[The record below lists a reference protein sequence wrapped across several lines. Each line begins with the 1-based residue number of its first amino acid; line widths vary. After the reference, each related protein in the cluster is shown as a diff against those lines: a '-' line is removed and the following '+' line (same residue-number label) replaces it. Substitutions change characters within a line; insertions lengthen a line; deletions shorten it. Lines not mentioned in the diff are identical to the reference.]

1 MRQYVTYLRLDQFD
15 NFTQARNKA
24 IFTSQRNRIQ
34 QPEHVQQPG
43 GEGIKQV
50 VPVWDIAWLFI
61 ATRLLLILV
70 TYISFIL
77 FPVPAHVYPNTP
89 VDLIGLLTSWNH
101 WDAANYTSI
110 AEFGYTRVELTAFF
124 PLFPILIKA
133 FAFLLGNQGYIAI
146 GMIISNLALL
156 GSLFVLYQLAADVL
170 GEQAGRRTLL
180 YLCIFPTAFFFF
192 AAYNESLFL
201 FLTASSFLA
210 MRRKK
215 WWLAA
220 GLGFFAALTRSAGL
234 FLVIPF
240 LYEIWVSNESSGH
253 ASRALTR
260 KLPGLLPRALPVI
273 LIPLGTLLYCLYTWY
288 AFGNPFAFASVQI
301 YWARHL
307 SWPWIGIWLALVDL
321 FWATP
326 FGSFYEVHTLIDLT
340 ATVGFIVLA
349 VIGWRRLRTSYNLW
363 LVILLL
369 FMLISPATTQ
379 HDALQSN
386 QRFVLEMFPAFIT
399 LAALGI
405 KHHRLHQ
412 ALILLFPTLQAVFA
426 MLFVLNRWMV

>member
-1 MRQYVTYLRLDQFD
+1 M
-15 NFTQARNKA
+15 
-24 IFTSQRNRIQ
+24 I
-34 QPEHVQQPG
+34 
-43 GEGIKQV
+43 
-50 VPVWDIAWLFI
+50 
-61 ATRLLLILV
+61 
-70 TYISFIL
+70 TYIGFIL
-77 FPVPAHVYPNTP
+77 FPVPAHFYPNTP
-89 VDLIGLLTSWNH
+89 VDLVGLFTSWNH
-101 WDAANYTSI
+101 WDAANYTYI
-110 AEFGYTRVELTAFF
+110 AQFGYTRVELTAFF
-124 PLFPILIKA
+124 PLFPLLIKA
-133 FAFLLGNQGYIAI
+133 IAFLIGNSGYIAV
-146 GMIISNLALL
+146 GMILSNLALL
-156 GSLFVLYQLAADVL
+156 GSLFVLYQIVADAF
-170 GEQAGRRTLL
+170 GDSIGRRMLL

-220 GLGFFAALTRSAGL
+220 MLGFFAALTRSAGL

-240 LYEIWVSNESSGH
+240 LYEVWISKESFGK
-253 ASRALTR
+253 ASRTIRR
-260 KLPGLLPRALPVI
+260 KLLNVLPEAWLV
-273 LIPLGTLLYCLYTWY
+273 LIMPLGTLLYCLYTWF
-288 AFGNPFAFASVQI
+288 AFGDPFAFASVQI

-307 SWPWIGIWLALVDL
+307 SWPWIGIWQALVDI

-326 FGSFYEVHTLIDLT
+326 FGSFYEVHTLIDIT
-340 ATVGFIVLA
+340 ATIGFIVLA
-349 VIGWRRLRTSYNLW
+349 VMGWRKLRTSYNLW

-405 KHHRLHQ
+405 KHQRLHQ
-412 ALILLFPTLQAVFA
+412 ALMLLFPTIQAVLA

>member
-1 MRQYVTYLRLDQFD
+1 M
-15 NFTQARNKA
+15 KP
-24 IFTSQRNRIQ
+24 IFTSQHHR
-34 QPEHVQQPG
+34 VQQSEYSRQPA
-43 GEGIKQV
+43 GEVTRKST
-50 VPVWDIAWLFI
+50 PVADIVWLFI
-61 ATRLLLILV
+61 GTRLLLIMV
-70 TYISFIL
+70 TYIGFIL
-77 FPVPAHVYPNTP
+77 FPIPAHFYPNTP
-89 VDLIGLLTSWNH
+89 VDVLGLFTSWNH
-101 WDAANYTSI
+101 WDAANYTYI
-110 AEFGYTRVELTAFF
+110 AQFGYTRVELTAFF
-124 PLFPILIKA
+124 PLFPLLIKI
-133 FAFLLGNQGYIAI
+133 FAFLLGNQGYIAV

-156 GSLFVLYQLAADVL
+156 GSLFVLYQIAADVL
-170 GEQAGRRTLL
+170 GEPVGRRVLL

-220 GLGFFAALTRSAGL
+220 ALGFFAALTRSAGL
-234 FLVIPF
+234 FLVVPF
-240 LYEIWVSNESSGH
+240 LYEVWCSKDSFGNSPRII
-253 ASRALTR
+253 AR
-260 KLPGLLPRALPVI
+260 KLLALLPRALPII

-288 AFGNPFAFASVQI
+288 VFGNPFAFASVQI

-307 SWPWIGIWLALVDL
+307 SLPWIGIWLALVDI

-349 VIGWRRLRTSYNLW
+349 VMGWRRLPTSYNLW
-363 LVILLL
+363 LVILLV

-412 ALILLFPTLQAVFA
+412 ALIIVFPTLQAVFA